1 MSFQTERMLT
11 IIIAIAVMFIVLVN
25 VAPNVKVFNK
35 THTASSSITESL
47 NTPTETETAPQDIR
61 IYEDIVNKTNSD
73 TINKTVTVG
82 NCNVLVDNGMKE
94 YSGST
99 ADNMTTMRET
109 IGQGHLQYSV
119 QSLNSSSYT
128 TITIDELKQ
137 QSILDEFSSQILK
150 TINDSSFAKKF
161 NNIRTYTIARADGLP
176 AFIMEAETNENVKTK
191 CCIYSVF
198 NDKSAV
204 MTEFMADGIRK
215 GYNGDKDW
223 EDLMKYVKIMNDS
236 ISFTK

>member
-82 NCNVLVDNGMKE
+82 TCNVLVDNGMKE

-109 IGQGHLQYSV
+109 IGQGHL
-119 QSLNSSSYT
+119 
-128 TITIDELKQ
+128 
-137 QSILDEFSSQILK
+137 
-150 TINDSSFAKKF
+150 
-161 NNIRTYTIARADGLP
+161 
-176 AFIMEAETNENVKTK
+176 
-191 CCIYSVF
+191 
-198 NDKSAV
+198 
-204 MTEFMADGIRK
+204 
-215 GYNGDKDW
+215 
-223 EDLMKYVKIMNDS
+223 
-236 ISFTK
+236 